1 VIKSITI
8 KCAIHVAR
16 MGKRNKNVGVKVQG
30 RQLGDII

>member
-1 VIKSITI
+1 
-8 KCAIHVAR
+8 